1 MNSIMISIVLPV
13 YNVEKYLDE
22 CLESIYNQS
31 FKNFEL
37 IIVNDG
43 STDKS
48 EEIINKYIDKKGDNI
63 KYIKQEN
70 LGVSEARN
78 NAISYITGKYTLFLD
93 PDDYIESDMLKQLY
107 NEAEKKCSDITI
119 CGYNMFYEL
128 NINNKVKVNY
138 QTSDE
143 LIHSNKE
150 IMNRVLNNEII
161 CFLWNKLFLS
171 ENLNKY
177 KIYFEKDRYSQ
188 DWFPVFK
195 LMYYAKNIV
204 IINKPLYNYR
214 IRGNS
219 NSHKKSIKKVYDHN
233 IAIKSISNFIKKE
246 NINIDYKLLYKFIIT
261 HQFMNLKMC
270 IESKTFSTNVYDICK
285 IDTVK
290 FNKVLFNNKISIN
303 EKIKFTAYKLRL
315 LHIYY
320 ILKNNFKN

>member
-1 MNSIMISIVLPV
+1 MNNTMISIVLPV
-13 YNVEKYLDE
+13 YNVENYLDK

-31 FKNFEL
+31 FENFEL

-43 STDKS
+43 STDRS
-48 EEIINKYIDKKGDNI
+48 EDIINKYMAKNRKNI

-93 PDDYIESDMLKQLY
+93 PDDYIENDMLKQLY
-107 NEAEKKCSDITI
+107 NRAEENCSDITM
-119 CGYNMFYEL
+119 CGYNMFYDL
-128 NINNKVKVNY
+128 NYNNKVEVNY
-138 QTSDE
+138 KISDE
-143 LIHSNKE
+143 LIHSSQE

-161 CFLWNKLFLS
+161 CFLWNKLFLT
-171 ENLNKY
+171 ENLIKH

-195 LMYYAKNIV
+195 LMYYANNIV
-204 IINKPLYNYR
+204 IINKSLYNYR

-233 IAIKSISNFIKKE
+233 IAIKSIVNFIKKE
-246 NINIDYKLLYKFIIT
+246 NINIDYRFLYKFIIT

-270 IESKTFSTNVYDICK
+270 IESKTCSTNVYDICK
-285 IDTVK
+285 IDTVQ
-290 FNKVLFNNKISIN
+290 FNKILFNNKISIN

-320 ILKNNFKN
+320 ILKNVKN